1 MVNYPIADM
10 LIRIKN
16 AQAVGKEQILLP
28 FSNVKFK
35 IAEVLKVSGLVQD
48 VERKKKKEKKSEQEY
63 LSIVLKYD
71 EENQPAIS
79 GFKIVS
85 RPSRHLYTSAKDIK
99 QIRSG
104 YGMAVIS
111 TSKGVMSSKEAKKH
125 NLGGEILFE
134 VW

>member
-16 AQAVGKEQILLP
+16 AQATGKEQVSFP
-28 FSNVKFK
+28 SSNLKFK
-35 IAEVLKVSGLVQD
+35 IAGILKDIGFIQG
-48 VERKKKKEKKSEQEY
+48 VEKKKKKETKSEQEY
-63 LSIVLKYD
+63 ISVMLKYD
-71 EENQPAIS
+71 KDNQPAIS

-85 RPSRHLYTSAKDIK
+85 KPSRHLYTSAQDIK

-111 TSKGVMSSKEAKKH
+111 TSKGVMSSREAKKQG
-125 NLGGEILFE
+125 LGGEVLFE